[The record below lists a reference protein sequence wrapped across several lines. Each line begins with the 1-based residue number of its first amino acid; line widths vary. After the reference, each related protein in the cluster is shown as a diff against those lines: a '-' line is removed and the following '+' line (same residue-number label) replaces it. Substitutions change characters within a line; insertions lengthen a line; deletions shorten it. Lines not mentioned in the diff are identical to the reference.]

1 MSNEVTLFNNLPT
14 QQDDKAFEVAAGAGK
29 YLPYLQ
35 FMTSNS
41 EDCKEGKF
49 PINHYAFVVNSTK
62 HDIGQEVDVLVCAWR
77 SKAARI
83 KGEDIVSVYDVKHPL
98 FAQLQ
103 AESEV
108 KDSGAMFGV
117 EFLVWL
123 PSQKKF
129 ATLFM
134 GSKSARKEAPNV
146 RGYLHKTC
154 TLKWKMIETAKYK
167 WAAIAAHPC
176 SAVIDLPDQLELTDV
191 VTKFMTPPAPPEMA
205 DKPAAGRD
213 R

>member
-1 MSNEVTLFNNLPT
+1 MTTELSIFSNVPTNN
-14 QQDDKAFEVAAGAGK
+14 DDKAFELAAGSGK

-62 HDIGQEVDVLVCAWR
+62 HDIGQEVDVIVCGWR

-83 KGEDIVSVYDVKHPL
+83 KGDDIVSVYDVKHPL
-98 FAQLQ
+98 FAVLQ

-108 KDSGAMFGV
+108 KDSGAMYGV
-117 EFLVWL
+117 EFLIWL

-146 RGYLHKTC
+146 RGYMHKSC

-176 SAVIDLPDQLELTDV
+176 SAQLELPEEEALRTVIDQ
-191 VTKFMTPPAPPEMA
+191 FNNPPAAPEMA
-205 DKPAAGRD
+205 EQASD
-213 R
+213 RAR